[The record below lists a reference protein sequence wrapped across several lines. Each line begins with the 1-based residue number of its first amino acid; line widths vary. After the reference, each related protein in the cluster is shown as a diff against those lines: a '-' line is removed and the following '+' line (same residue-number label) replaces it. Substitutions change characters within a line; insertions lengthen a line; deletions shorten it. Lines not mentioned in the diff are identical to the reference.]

1 MSLDVMDT
9 RIIQLLARKLSGEAT
24 VEELTELE
32 ELLTRN
38 PEGVYY
44 AELISQLWDEEKMRA
59 PSDTDIFYLK
69 HIARHRPDFRGLGKL
84 PVRPVIETDERVI
97 KTGDTTD
104 EPTPYMATGGR
115 RRSYVMGWAG
125 VAAALAIT
133 LGYVLFHRS
142 ETKAPVVTAEKPAMV
157 EAPKGLRKT
166 LYLPDGTMVRLNG
179 GSRIVYDSNME
190 YKDLRTVR
198 LSGEAYFDVAKDKD
212 RGFVIH
218 TDKIAIKVLGTAFN
232 VKAYPQDRVT
242 ETTLMHGSIEL
253 TVNNKPY
260 QKIILK
266 PREKFALIDDIQEPS
281 IPVRPGAKLVSPVQ
295 SVNKEKL
302 IVQDI
307 IPVKVEDKE
316 YVKEVSWIQDEFVFQ
331 NETLEELEPAMER
344 WFNVQISIDNP
355 QIKAFHFTGI
365 FHKETVEQALTAM
378 QFIKPFKFNITDNH
392 VYIH

>member
-1 MSLDVMDT
+1 MSFKTMDT

-24 VEELTELE
+24 AEELAELDE
-32 ELLTRN
+32 MLTRN

-44 AELISQLWDEEKMRA
+44 AELIGQLWDEEKMRA
-59 PSDTDIFYLK
+59 PTDTDISYLK

-84 PVRPVIETDERVI
+84 PVRPVIETEDRRKLGTLPVQPVTE
-97 KTGDTTD
+97 TAEGH
-104 EPTPYMATGGR
+104 GR
-115 RRSYVMGWAG
+115 RYLMGWAG
-125 VAAALAIT
+125 VAAAVIIT
-133 LGYVLFHRS
+133 LGYFLYHNNVV
-142 ETKAPVVTAEKPAMV
+142 KAPVLLAEKV
-157 EAPKGLRKT
+157 IEVKAPQGSRKT

-179 GSRIVYDSNME
+179 GSHLHYDSNMQH
-190 YKDLRTVR
+190 KDTRVVT

-232 VKAYPQDRVT
+232 VKAYPQDKVT

-266 PREKFALIDDIQEPS
+266 PREKFALIDDKQ
-281 IPVRPGAKLVSPVQ
+281 K
-295 SVNKEKL
+295 KL

-307 IPVKVEDKE
+307 VPVEVEDKE
-316 YVKEVSWIQDEFVFQ
+316 YVKEVSWVEDEFVFQ
-331 NETLEELEPAMER
+331 NETLEDLAPRMER
-344 WFNVQISIDNP
+344 WFNVQIRIDNP
-355 QIKAFHFTGI
+355 QIEAFHFTGI
-365 FHKETVEQALTAM
+365 FHKETIEQALTAM

-392 VYIH
+392 VYIQNPGY